1 MKQVTEILYSGQ
13 STREVPSTSHKSHIP
28 PQFPDRCIKLTDG
41 LQPQGFAWSEA
52 EFYIP
57 KTTRTQSMVYMREA
71 MFFLPIKFF
80 I

>member
-28 PQFPDRCIKLTDG
+28 PQFPDRCIKLTDLTDG
-41 LQPQGFAWSEA
+41 LQPHDLHGQ
-52 EFYIP
+52 
-57 KTTRTQSMVYMREA
+57 KQS
-71 MFFLPIKFF
+71 FIFLRQLEPNQWF